1 MDSDPEND
9 WQQAPDDR
17 NVRAR
22 HKNNTN
28 KRNNKRE
35 VLERAYQKEKRLEQA
50 MYFGGKEEEN

>member
-35 VLERAYQKEKRLEQA
+35 VLERAY
-50 MYFGGKEEEN
+50 